1 LVQNVQAVQIVQIVP
16 AERIIFDN
24 CNELSNDPMLSK
36 VTFRLTVLCL
46 CLFTAWLR
54 SVDACESFF
63 DAKGRS
69 KIDFAPP
76 VGFVDF
82 CSRDELMCYLLTTQ
96 FSQFVQT
103 IGVFVNKDELER
115 SREGGIFRFS
125 RYLIAQRGDT
135 ISPETF
141 GELKKSIREGGGD
154 KPKSSSSDPL
164 QLKETISLGV
174 VAETTDMIAWGI
186 LGRFTPPTNEGRL
199 KRLTMV
205 SIQAIWQLAGESLSL
220 HAREEWMF
228 PMDGGSEPDGKSL
241 KDLAERWIQCI
252 RANNKN

>member
-1 LVQNVQAVQIVQIVP
+1 
-16 AERIIFDN
+16 
-24 CNELSNDPMLSK
+24 MLAK
-36 VTFRLTVLCL
+36 FIFRLALPCM
-46 CLFTAWLR
+46 CLFTASWR
-54 SVDACESFF
+54 SVSACESFF

-69 KIDFAPP
+69 KINFAPP

-96 FSQFVQT
+96 FSQSVQT
-103 IGVFVNKDELER
+103 IGVFVDKDELER
-115 SREGGIFRFS
+115 SREGGILRFS

-135 ISPETF
+135 LSPENF
-141 GELKKSIREGGGD
+141 EELKDSIRQGRSA
-154 KPKSSSSDPL
+154 KPESLSSDPL
-164 QLKETISLGV
+164 QLKEIISLGV

-186 LGRFTPPTNEGRL
+186 LGRFTPPTDEGLL

-205 SIQAIWQLAGESLSL
+205 SIQAVWQFAGESLSL

-252 RANNKN
+252 KANNKN